1 MQIPMKHHLCLALAA
16 LLLFSCGSKTH
27 EESAMLASTSYNDYA
42 PLEETASDDDPLKL
56 EGAITRKIIKNGSI
70 ELEVRDLG
78 VEKNRM
84 DTLVKSMKGY
94 YAEEQLSNT
103 FQQTSYYLT
112 IRLPADRFEQFIALI
127 ERGDNEVTHKS
138 IEAKDITEE
147 YIDLETRLANKK
159 NYMTRYQELLQSAKS
174 VKDILE
180 IQENIRL
187 LEEEIESTTG
197 RLKYLSQQVDYSTL
211 NLTMHQPKEFSY
223 SPGKRD
229 SVPEKLKQSFFGG
242 WHAFVDFLFI
252 LLYNWVWVLLVLVAV
267 TLWLIRRRKRR
278 SAGRAVKS

>member
-1 MQIPMKHHLCLALAA
+1 MKYHLCLALAA
-16 LLLFSCGSKTH
+16 LLLVSCGSKNH

-42 PLEETASDDDPLKL
+42 PLEETASDDEPLNL

-78 VEKNRM
+78 VEKSRM

-103 FQQTSYYLT
+103 LQQTSYYLT

-127 ERGDNEVTHKS
+127 EKGGNEVTHKS

-223 SPGKRD
+223 SPQQRSD
-229 SVPEKLKQSFFGG
+229 ASEQLKHSLYGG
-242 WHAFVDFLFI
+242 WYEFVDFLFL
-252 LLYNWVWVLLVLVAV
+252 LLYNWVLILFVLAGV
-267 TLWLIRRRKRR
+267 TSWIIVRRRRR
-278 SAGRAVKS
+278 LRKS